1 MGRTGVERGGGVDWK
16 EWKCGGRVGVEDR
29 TGGAISNALW
39 EDFVVREEDNV
50 LDFLLRHDAHRTLD
64 L

>member
-1 MGRTGVERGGGVDWK
+1 VVEGWRADLKECKWRAGRRGRQDRRREIER
-16 EWKCGGRVGVEDR
+16 
-29 TGGAISNALW
+29 AL